1 MSEVTEVG
9 TDGAWLVGA
18 KALEGERGLYRAE
31 AEATGCGPWSFSGTQ
46 ADGWLTQRPGLQE
59 MTEAFAVEV
68 RLDAMCTRLG

>member
-1 MSEVTEVG
+1 MG
-9 TDGAWLVGA
+9 TDRAWLVGA

-31 AEATGCGPWSFSGTQ
+31 AEAEAAGCGPWSFSGTQ

-68 RLDAMCTRLG
+68 RLDAMCTRLW